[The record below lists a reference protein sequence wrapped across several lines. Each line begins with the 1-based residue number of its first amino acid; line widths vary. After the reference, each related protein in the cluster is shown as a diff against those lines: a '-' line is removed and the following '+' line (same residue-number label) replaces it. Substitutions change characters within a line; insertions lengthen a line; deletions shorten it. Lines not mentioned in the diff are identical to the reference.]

1 MNKNVNLRSLIG
13 YLVLG
18 VDYFEGD
25 SAAHH
30 KGEEGWDVDEW
41 VIPFRTS
48 AARITPPWI
57 AAVKKQYGACR
68 LFASSGYGEFSLSLS
83 EIGGPSTKFFTV
95 GELTRSPGV
104 GVLRILREQG
114 TASARPS

>member
-1 MNKNVNLRSLIG
+1 MAVG

-41 VIPFRTS
+41 VVPFRTS
-48 AARITPPWI
+48 AARITPAWI
-57 AAVKKQYGACR
+57 AAVKERYGACR
-68 LFASSGYGEFSLSLS
+68 LFASSGADGFLIE
-83 EIGGPSTKFFTV
+83 
-95 GELTRSPGV
+95 GV
-104 GVLRILREQG
+104 GSRGAGLEVLHCR
-114 TASARPS
+114 